1 MDDKDEVEDHT
12 ALETVLEW
20 SSPQYTQYQ
29 WSWKETDPD
38 QAAQEGQGLH
48 IPFQLSSRDEVESYA
63 GYLL

>member
-29 WSWKETDPD
+29 WSWKEADPD

-48 IPFQLSSRDEVESYA
+48 IPFQFSSRDEVESYA